1 MAKKNR
7 KVLGVGSPMLDVL
20 VNVPDSFLAE
30 IEAQKGGMELVDSAK
45 LEKILSKT
53 NSRQISAPGG
63 SSANT
68 IFGLTELGMDTA
80 FLGKIGNDK
89 QGRFYK
95 ERYHEMGG
103 DISRF
108 KVNEKV
114 PTGRCL
120 SLITPD
126 SERTMRTDLGAAAT
140 MLLEE
145 ISAADFADIT
155 HLHAEGYMLF
165 NKDLMIHVLELAKKN
180 SCTVSLDLSSFGV
193 VNASMGIL
201 PDILGRYVDI
211 VFANEDEAKAFCGED
226 DPEKAVKV
234 MSEYSQTVAVKLGKK
249 GCIIKCRRSMAQVNA
264 DVVEA
269 VDTTGA
275 GDLWQA
281 GFLFGFLQGRPI
293 ELCGKFGS
301 ILGSEVVKVIGASI
315 PGDKWCEIRKR
326 IAYLSDI
333 K

>member
-1 MAKKNR
+1 MAKKKR

-20 VNVPDSFLAE
+20 VNVPDSFLSE
-30 IEAQKGGMELVDSAK
+30 IEAQKGGMELVDSVT

-53 NSRQISAPGG
+53 RSKQMLAPGG

-68 IFGLTELGMDTA
+68 IFGLMELGMDTA

-89 QGRFYK
+89 QGRFYT
-95 ERYHEMGG
+95 ERYQSIGG

-140 MLLEE
+140 MIMEE
-145 ISAADFADIT
+145 ITSADFADIT

-165 NKDLMIHVLELAKKN
+165 NKDLMIHVLSLAKKN

-193 VNASMGIL
+193 VNASMDIL
-201 PDILGRYVDI
+201 PDILGKYVDI
-211 VFANEDEAKAFCGED
+211 VFANEDEAKAFCGDE
-226 DPEKAVKV
+226 DPEKAIKAIA
-234 MSEYSQTVAVKLGKK
+234 EYSQAVAVKLGKK
-249 GCIIKCRRSMAQVNA
+249 GSIIRCRRSTVRVNA

-281 GFLFGFLQGRPI
+281 GFLYGFLQGLPI

-301 ILGSEVVKVIGASI
+301 VLGSEVVKVVGASI
-315 PGDKWCEIRKR
+315 PEDKWDEIRRR
-326 IAYLSDI
+326 INYLADI
-333 K
+333 

>member
-1 MAKKNR
+1 MAKKKR

-20 VNVPDSFLAE
+20 VNVPDSFLSE
-30 IEAQKGGMELVDSAK
+30 IGAQKGGMELVDSVT

-53 NSRQISAPGG
+53 SAKQMLVPGG

-68 IFGLTELGMDTA
+68 IIGLAELGMDTA

-95 ERYHEMGG
+95 ERYQAIGG
-103 DISRF
+103 DITRF

-140 MLLEE
+140 MVMEE
-145 ISAADFADIT
+145 ITAMDFDDIT

-165 NKDLMIHVLELAKKN
+165 NKDLMIHVLQLAKKN

-201 PDILGRYVDI
+201 PDILGKYVDI

-226 DPEKAVKV
+226 DPEKAVKA
-234 MSEYSQTVAVKLGKK
+234 MAEYSQAVAVKLGKK
-249 GCIIKCRRSMAQVNA
+249 GSIIRCRRNTVRVNA
-264 DVVEA
+264 DVVDA

-281 GFLFGFLQGRPI
+281 GFLYGFLRGMPI

-301 ILGSEVVKVIGASI
+301 VLGSEVVKVVGASI
-315 PGDKWCEIRKR
+315 PEDKWHEIRRR
-326 IAYLSDI
+326 INYLGDI
-333 K
+333 

>member
-1 MAKKNR
+1 MAKR
-7 KVLGVGSPMLDVL
+7 KRKILGVGSPMLDVL
-20 VNVPDSFLAE
+20 VNVSDSFLSE
-30 IEAQKGGMELVDSAK
+30 IKEQKGGMELVDSAK

-53 NSRQISAPGG
+53 KSKQISAPGG

-80 FLGKIGNDK
+80 FLGKIGDDR

-95 ERYHEMGG
+95 ERYQAMGG

-145 ISAADFADIT
+145 IISEDFADIT

-165 NKDLMIHVLELAKKN
+165 NKDLMIHVLQLAKKN

-201 PDILGRYVDI
+201 PDILGKYVDI
-211 VFANEDEAKAFCGED
+211 VFANEDEAKAFCGDE
-226 DPEKAVKV
+226 DPEKAIKAIA
-234 MSEYSQTVAVKLGKK
+234 EYSQTVAIKLGKK
-249 GCIIKCRRSMAQVNA
+249 GSIIKCRRSTVKVNA
-264 DVVEA
+264 DVVDA

-281 GFLFGFLQGRPI
+281 GFLFGFLRGLPI

-315 PGDKWCEIRKR
+315 PEDKWCEIRKR
-326 IAYLSDI
+326 IDYLGDI

>member
-1 MAKKNR
+1 MAKKKR

-20 VNVPDSFLAE
+20 VNVPDSFLSE
-30 IEAQKGGMELVDSAK
+30 IGAQKGGMELVDSVT

-53 NSRQISAPGG
+53 SAKQMLVPGG

-68 IFGLTELGMDTA
+68 IIGLAELGMDTA

-95 ERYHEMGG
+95 ERYQAIGG
-103 DISRF
+103 DITRF

-140 MLLEE
+140 MVMEE
-145 ISAADFADIT
+145 ITAMDFDDIT

-165 NKDLMIHVLELAKKN
+165 NKDLMIHVLQLAKKN

-193 VNASMGIL
+193 VDASMGIL
-201 PDILGRYVDI
+201 PDILGKYVDI

-226 DPEKAVKV
+226 DPEKAVKA
-234 MSEYSQTVAVKLGKK
+234 MAEYSQAVAVKLGRK
-249 GCIIKCRRSMAQVNA
+249 GSIIRCRRNTVRVNA
-264 DVVEA
+264 DVVDA

-281 GFLFGFLQGRPI
+281 GFLYGFLKGMPI

-301 ILGSEVVKVIGASI
+301 VLGSEVVKVVGASI
-315 PGDKWCEIRKR
+315 PEGKWDEIRRR
-326 IAYLSDI
+326 INYLGDI
-333 K
+333 

>member
-1 MAKKNR
+1 MVKKKR

-20 VNVPDSFLAE
+20 VNVPDSFLSD
-30 IEAQKGGMELVDSAK
+30 IGAQKGGMELVDSAT

-53 NSRQISAPGG
+53 KAKQISAPGG

-68 IFGLTELGMDTA
+68 IFGLQKLGMDTA
-80 FLGKIGNDK
+80 FLGKIGNDR

-95 ERYHEMGG
+95 ERYEEMGG
-103 DISRF
+103 DTTRF
-108 KVNEKV
+108 KLNEKA

-140 MLLEE
+140 MLMEE
-145 ISAADFADIT
+145 ISSADIADIT

-165 NKDLMIHVLELAKKN
+165 NKDLMIHVLQLAKKN

-201 PDILGRYVDI
+201 PDILGKYVDI
-211 VFANEDEAKAFCGED
+211 VFANEDEAKAFCGDE
-226 DPEKAVKV
+226 DPEKAIKAI
-234 MSEYSQTVAVKLGKK
+234 SEYSHTVAVKLGKK
-249 GCIIKCRRSMAQVNA
+249 GSIIKYRKGMARVNA
-264 DVVEA
+264 DVVDA

-281 GFLFGFLQGRPI
+281 GFLFGFLRGMPI

-301 ILGSEVVKVIGASI
+301 ILGSEVVKVIGATI
-315 PGDKWCEIRKR
+315 PEDKWCEIRKR
-326 IAYLSDI
+326 IDYLIGI

>member
-1 MAKKNR
+1 MAKKKR

-20 VNVPDSFLAE
+20 VNVPDSFLTE
-30 IEAQKGGMELVDSAK
+30 IGAQRGGMELVDSAT
-45 LEKILSKT
+45 LEKIISSTKSK
-53 NSRQISAPGG
+53 QISAPGG

-68 IFGLTELGMDTA
+68 IFGLQELGVDTA

-95 ERYHEMGG
+95 ERYEEMGG
-103 DISRF
+103 DTTRF
-108 KVNEKV
+108 KLNEKV

-140 MLLEE
+140 MLTEE
-145 ISAADFADIT
+145 ISDADFADIT

-165 NKDLMIHVLELAKKN
+165 NKDLMIHVLQLAKKN

-201 PDILGRYVDI
+201 PDILGKYVDI
-211 VFANEDEAKAFCGED
+211 VFANEDEAKAFCGDE
-226 DPEKAVKV
+226 DPEKAIKAI
-234 MSEYSQTVAVKLGKK
+234 SEYSHTVAVKLGKK
-249 GCIIKCRRSMAQVNA
+249 GSIIKYRKGIARVNA
-264 DVVEA
+264 DVVDA

-281 GFLFGFLQGRPI
+281 GFLYGFLRGMPI

-301 ILGSEVVKVIGASI
+301 ILGSEVVKVIGATI
-315 PGDKWCEIRKR
+315 PEDKWCEIRKR
-326 IAYLSDI
+326 IDYLSGI